1 MTRYIPAVFF
11 GERVAMNIRAV
22 IAAGLLL
29 SACAQRQQ
37 PAQQQVYYGN
47 PGLLGGFILGL
58 RGVKVETPAAAAAQ
72 AETETCTTVGL
83 PAGYMHCEPN

>member
-1 MTRYIPAVFF
+1 
-11 GERVAMNIRAV
+11 MNVRMGV

-29 SACAQRQQ
+29 SACAQQQQ
-37 PAQQQVYYGN
+37 PQQVYYGD

-83 PAGYMHCEPN
+83 PLGYMHCEPN